1 MAQGVGG
8 FIKENLKS
16 AGMIGAA
23 FGVAEVAM
31 AENKLKGI
39 ASALATILT
48 FKAGMAAMFVGTFS
62 KAKEAMSNLIKESG
76 SLEAALRRIGKAAED
91 TGTAYAKAK
100 ENMKAGAGA
109 AWAESE
115 ITNTKNMTRAV
126 EAMTPAVTAASNSW
140 AKMSGGLG
148 TAKSELIKAAA
159 ESGALGSA
167 IGFLSKAGQVLAI
180 TLTALSIKPLVGFLF
195 SLGGAAKVSAAALG
209 SMSGASMRS
218 SAILNGLSRATGI
231 SRAAFAGWGSAALRA
246 VGIIAKLSGIGI
258 IISVLATVAGA
269 FYSYVKALDQSV
281 AAAERISRASLEA
294 SRANNALI
302 ASIVTAEDKAGAMAS
317 TLDELTSSYKKYLD
331 TIGSG
336 KKAGNIEFDAA
347 ERAYKLAQAN
357 ATKAGNTG
365 PLQGAGSGT
374 EAAVHSV
381 VVSNALKKQGLEEE
395 MASASPE
402 RKAEMLR
409 DMSSKAK
416 ERADAGDAEI
426 AGKSKT
432 DIKLAKVNADEQ
444 EALRMKA
451 AGIATQD
458 EEIKKLEGRQVSGTY
473 AEPFKRADNPQNYE
487 GGDMSKPMLLTQK
500 ETNDRL
506 KTLRDQKEKG
516 TGGYDAS
523 IYEGRRRELY
533 KGSDS
538 KAYNALG
545 DLGDLNAKGD
555 RGADYQKEKESLAI
569 KQQAADA
576 LREQAA
582 EQAKIAQAAAEA
594 ARILNIQNTESE
606 SILKTEEALTAAK
619 AEGYAQSHGEL
630 SARWDILNAQLKTEE
645 SMGRGDA
652 MAARQIRNKMNQ
664 TVQEVKVLNRAHRID
679 LEQAA
684 SEDEKSRIKGDGYE
698 VDRQKQELD
707 LRSLKAKERETN
719 KGTDQLAKDRASTAV
734 REQEN
739 QMENSKRA
747 HEADVR
753 GTQASAATSAI
764 TGAGYG
770 VDRQKAA
777 IERDRL
783 VKDKAAAIGDTA
795 KARVQ
800 ASIDAHDAGER
811 EAGVAG
817 FQKGRGIRSEL
828 ERSSAMARGDSASI
842 TRLNN
847 FDEFKGNFDRLRADL
862 GTDKAAEVAG
872 KLSRDAITLRAR
884 NDMNSSNAG
893 VVGAS
898 MARIGGGGGIGPGAT
913 SMIDI
918 QKEIKDLSKEGNVLL
933 KEIRDFEKIK
943 RGIPAR

>member
-1 MAQGVGG
+1 MAQGIGG
-8 FIKENLKS
+8 FVKQNAAIGGAL
-16 AGMIGAA
+16 GVGLGAA
-23 FGVAEVAM
+23 QIAGSES
-31 AENKLKGI
+31 KLKGI
-39 ASALATILT
+39 ASVLATILT
-48 FKAGMAAMFVGTFS
+48 FKAGLAAMFVGTFS
-62 KAKEAMSNLIKESG
+62 KAKDAMSNLIKESG

-91 TGTAYAKAK
+91 AGTAYAKAK
-100 ENMKAGAGA
+100 DKMKAGAGA

-140 AKMSGGLG
+140 AKITGGLG
-148 TAKSELIKAAA
+148 TAKSELAKAAA
-159 ESGALGSA
+159 ESGVLGSA
-167 IGFLSKAGQVLAI
+167 IGFLSKAGQVLAV
-180 TLTALSIKPLVGFLF
+180 TLTAISVKPLVGFLF
-195 SLGGAAKVSAAALG
+195 GLGGAAKVSAAALG

-231 SRAAFAGWGSAALRA
+231 SRAAFASWGSTALRA
-246 VGIIAKLSGIGI
+246 VGIIAKLSGIGVV
-258 IISVLATVAGA
+258 ISVLAAVAGA
-269 FYSYVKALDQSV
+269 VYSYIKRMDESV

-302 ASIVTAEDKAGAMAS
+302 ASMVTAEDKAGALAS

-331 TIGSG
+331 MIGSG
-336 KKAGNIEFDAA
+336 KKAGDIEFDAA

-374 EAAVHSV
+374 ESALHSA

-409 DMSSKAK
+409 AVSAKAS
-416 ERADAGDAEI
+416 ERAAGGEAEI

-432 DIKLAKVNADEQ
+432 DIGLAQVNADEQ

-451 AGIATQD
+451 AGIAAQD

-473 AEPFKRADNPQNYE
+473 AEPFKRTDKPENHE
-487 GGDMSKPMLLTQK
+487 GGDLNKPMLLTEK

-523 IYEGRRRELY
+523 IYEGRRRALY
-533 KGSDS
+533 KDSGS

-545 DLGDLNAKGD
+545 ELGDLNSKGD
-555 RGADYQKEKESLAI
+555 RGANYQKEKESLAI
-569 KQQAADA
+569 KQQEADT

-594 ARILNIQNTESE
+594 ARILEIQNTESE
-606 SILKTEEALTAAK
+606 SILKTEEALVAAK
-619 AEGYAQSHGEL
+619 NEGYLQSHGEL
-630 SARWDILNAQLKTEE
+630 TARWEILNAQLKTEE
-645 SMGRGDA
+645 SMGRGNS
-652 MAARQIRNKMNQ
+652 MAARRIRVEMDK
-664 TVQEVKVLNRAHRID
+664 TVQGTKVLNRAIAVD
-679 LEQAA
+679 VAE
-684 SEDEKSRIKGDGYE
+684 SESARKKSLIKGDGYE

-707 LRSLKAKERETN
+707 LEALKAKETEAY
-719 KGTDQLAKDRASTAV
+719 KGTDELAKQRARTAV

-739 QMENSKRA
+739 QMENSQRA

-753 GTQASAATSAI
+753 GTEASAATSAI

-770 VDRQKAA
+770 VDRQKAG

-817 FQKGRGIRSEL
+817 LQEGRGIRSEL
-828 ERSSAMARGDSASI
+828 EQSSARVRGDSAALTAGS
-842 TRLNN
+842 N
-847 FDEFKGNFDRLRADL
+847 FDEFKSKMDSLRGDV
-862 GTDKAAEVAG
+862 GTQKAAEIAG
-872 KLSRDAITLRAR
+872 NLSRDAITLRAR
-884 NDMNSSNAG
+884 SDMNSSNAG
-893 VVGAS
+893 VASAS

-918 QKEIKDLSKEGNVLL
+918 SKQIKDLSIEANKYLFQMLEL
-933 KEIRDFEKIK
+933 EKK
-943 RGIPAR
+943 KGGIPAR